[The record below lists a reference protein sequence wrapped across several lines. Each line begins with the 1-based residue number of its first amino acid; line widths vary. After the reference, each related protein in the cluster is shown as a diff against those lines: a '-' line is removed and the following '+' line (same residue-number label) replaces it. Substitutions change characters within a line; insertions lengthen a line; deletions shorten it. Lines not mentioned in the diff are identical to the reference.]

1 MFALGKLRCQTDSSR
16 RADWRVDAHITDV
29 NLWRMSTLIEIEAL
43 VDSLPVQEQQE
54 LMLYIATRLHAAGG
68 VLPPPRNIPKEQIDQ
83 WIADDEAGYR
93 NLFLARERAAGRLP
107 NQQK

>member
-1 MFALGKLRCQTDSSR
+1 
-16 RADWRVDAHITDV
+16 
-29 NLWRMSTLIEIEAL
+29 MSTLIEIEAV

-68 VLPPPRNIPKEQIDQ
+68 ALPPPRGIPKEQIDQ

-93 NLFLARERAAGRLP
+93 KFLAGA
-107 NQQK
+107 